1 MLVRAEGGPV
11 QQKGP
16 ADLMELREGIQSHW
30 PQTSSVDAHMMS
42 NDQVNI
48 GPGCSKAQRGLRA
61 EYLLC
66 FGL

>member
-1 MLVRAEGGPV
+1 MLARAVGGPV

-16 ADLMELREGIQSHW
+16 ADLMELREGIQAHW
-30 PQTSSVDAHMMS
+30 PQTSSVDAHRMRS
-42 NDQVNI
+42 DQVNT
-48 GPGCSKAQRGLRA
+48 GPECSKAQKGLRV